1 MGMSE
6 KDKEDPLWWAER
18 LSEVG
23 MLVGGGAV
31 LEHGLHHGR
40 LYDEDKQICHG
51 KIGIGIFA
59 ISSIARVICAV
70 VRALRPKC
78 PNCNTSLTYIL
89 QDERH
94 YCSNCQQYV

>member
-1 MGMSE
+1 MSE

-31 LEHGLHHGR
+31 LEHGLHYGR
-40 LYDEDKQICHG
+40 WHDKDKQICHG
-51 KIGIGIFA
+51 KIGIWIFA
-59 ISSIARVICAV
+59 ISSIVRVICAV
-70 VRALRPKC
+70 VRASRPKC
-78 PNCNTSLTYIL
+78 PNCNTSLAYIP
-89 QDERH
+89 QEERH